1 MNRFLWLFT
10 DVGCAVVI
18 IVFACVFATTAALSQ
33 AVTDIHMQFSMPDD
47 AAFATDDYLEA
58 AEKQADKFLK
68 EREAVVWQQLGFQE
82 KSFEKKYGSIIFPV
96 G

>member
-47 AAFATDDYLEA
+47 AAFAT
-58 AEKQADKFLK
+58 ADGLYKSLW
-68 EREAVVWQQLGFQE
+68 RNLLGLWLR
-82 KSFEKKYGSIIFPV
+82 FPLHI
-96 G
+96 GAGDFS